1 MDKLWCIL
9 PIGNDGNYFNP
20 PQDEYENY
28 PFPPVCLMKSKVGV
42 LYFLPTLSHMFDGCN
57 SCPPASSSRP
67 IFGTSAICDDFLF
80 YVSVITFQGDPFTSG
95 MKLFD
100 FISSAFKKSV
110 LLLGDNSFLYYYG
123 IMVDV
128 QNAAYMAVYS
138 NSSEF
143 PNNAF
148 DFCDNSCTVLSF
160 GTIKTLD
167 PTNPSKHDLNKAGL
181 SFPIINCQN
190 LYTTDNWNKFLI
202 PPIPM
207 VEIYYE
213 CTKFSF
219 DAFNDALGVASGFAS
234 SLASVAFILFLPF
247 IYLFKKEGSG
257 VPSKEDVID
266 DLGKELGKLH
276 HMKGIFH
283 FVFIFYFYFL
293 VDLVKINRLVTN
305 EDVVKLINSVVNS
318 SEKNCES
325 NNEEGISVEITSN
338 GVEAYQ
344 QYEAEEAPSSNH
356 SPDSDCDSQ
365 QPQPIATTYL
375 LEQL

>member
-9 PIGNDGNYFNP
+9 PIDNDGNYFNP

-42 LYFLPTLSHMFDGCN
+42 FYFLPTLSHMFDGCN

-67 IFGTSAICDDFLF
+67 IFETSAICDEFLF
-80 YVSVITFQGDPFTSG
+80 YVSVITFQGDPYTSG
-95 MKLFD
+95 MKLFN
-100 FISSAFKKSV
+100 FISSAFKKSA
-110 LLLGDNSFLYYYG
+110 LFLGDNSFLYYYG
-123 IMVDV
+123 MMADV

-207 VEIYYE
+207 IEIYYE

-234 SLASVAFILFLPF
+234 SLASVAFILFIPL
-247 IYLFKKEGSG
+247 IYLFKKERSRI
-257 VPSKEDVID
+257 PSKEDVID
-266 DLGKELGKLH
+266 DLGQELGKLH

-283 FVFIFYFYFL
+283 FVFIFYFLNFS
-293 VDLVKINRLVTN
+293 RF
-305 EDVVKLINSVVNS
+305 S
-318 SEKNCES
+318 
-325 NNEEGISVEITSN
+325 
-338 GVEAYQ
+338 
-344 QYEAEEAPSSNH
+344 EAEST
-356 SPDSDCDSQ
+356 C
-365 QPQPIATTYL
+365 YK
-375 LEQL
+375 